1 MATDLEIANQSLTRV
16 GAESITQT
24 EWDTPANER
33 SRVVKNSWPFVRR
46 AVLREHSWNV
56 VTIRANLSTPY
67 DTALKPEWDFASV
80 YALPTNCLRILEV
93 NTTEQWRVERAPVSA
108 AVVGTA
114 MLVTHPVVVDSV
126 VEVETSAAHFLVT
139 GDFVYLN
146 AANQTA
152 LVNDIQPI
160 VLKTSHKFTMP
171 EVGITGFTAGSPVS
185 SKVFK
190 VTMAPAIVCD
200 ETGSLGVRYIE
211 DRTDPS
217 DFDAMLTEALVLRL
231 AVEIVERVTDSTRK
245 REALMDEYISFMREV
260 QHIEGQEQSSSEF
273 EEDLWISS
281 RY

>member
-1 MATDLEIANQSLTRV
+1 VATDLEIANQSLTRV
-16 GAESITQT
+16 GAESITQI

-56 VTIRANLSTPY
+56 ATIRANLSTPY
-67 DTALKPEWDFASV
+67 DDVLKPEWDFASV

-108 AVVGTA
+108 AVVGTV
-114 MLVTHPVVVDSV
+114 MLITHPVVVDSV
-126 VEVETSAAHFLVT
+126 VEVETSAVHHLVT
-139 GDFVYLN
+139 GDFVYLG
-146 AANQTA
+146 AANQTS
-152 LVNDIQPI
+152 LVDDIQPI
-160 VLKTSHKFTMP
+160 VQKTSHKFTMP
-171 EVGITGFTAGSPVS
+171 EVGITGFTAGSPAS
-185 SKVFK
+185 SKVYQ

>member
-1 MATDLEIANQSLTRV
+1 MI
-16 GAESITQT
+16 
-24 EWDTPANER
+24 
-33 SRVVKNSWPFVRR
+33 
-46 AVLREHSWNV
+46 
-56 VTIRANLSTPY
+56 
-67 DTALKPEWDFASV
+67 
-80 YALPTNCLRILEV
+80 
-93 NTTEQWRVERAPVSA
+93 
-108 AVVGTA
+108 
-114 MLVTHPVVVDSV
+114 VTHPVVVDSV
-126 VEVETSAAHFLVT
+126 VEVETSGVHHLVT
-139 GDFVYLN
+139 GDFVYLDK
-146 AANQTA
+146 ANQTA

-160 VLKTSHKFTMP
+160 AHKTSHKFTMP
-171 EVGITGFTAGSPVS
+171 EVDITGFTPRSPQPAN
-185 SKVFK
+185 VFK